1 MIISYFDI
9 TCDIVSCMYA
19 VKTFKKLNS
28 HQYSGSVRAVL
39 PGDVFQY
46 ARDKLELPANV
57 PLALYEEVHAGRTD
71 ELTPTKHL
79 NDVSVVFCTWLISL
93 LTMKD
98 AQ

>member
-1 MIISYFDI
+1 MHV
-9 TCDIVSCMYA
+9 CRENVQ
-19 VKTFKKLNS
+19 KTKFS
-28 HQYSGSVRAVL
+28 SIFRVRKSSAPF

-98 AQ
+98 TQWHL